1 MSWRRYW
8 EGETPVYVNERHK
21 LAHYR
26 LIAGD
31 LASLVRRSDAHVLDY
46 GSGEAL
52 FAAEIAARCGRLYLL
67 DGAARVRDGLRHRL
81 GHFRKVAVLSPEEI
95 ESIPDGSL
103 DLAVLNSIL
112 QYLGPEERDRV
123 LAVLRRKLRASG
135 ELVVADIIPRK
146 VGPVRDASAL
156 LRFAARSGFLPGAAA
171 GLVRTYFSS
180 YRTARA
186 AYGLAHYDAGEMIA
200 ILARAGF
207 SARPVERNLGHNPN
221 RLAFVARPAA
231 ATSYVPVLAAAE

>member
-8 EGETPVYVNERHK
+8 EGETPVYVNGRHK

-26 LIAGD
+26 LIAND
-31 LASLVRRSDAHVLDY
+31 LVSLVRRSDAHVLDY

-52 FAAEIAARCGRLYLL
+52 FAADIAESCGKLYLL
-67 DGAARVRDGLRHRL
+67 DGAARVRDGLRYRL
-81 GHFRKVAVLSPEEI
+81 GQSRKVAVLSPEDI
-95 ESIPDGSL
+95 ESIPDASL

-123 LAVLRRKLRASG
+123 LAVIRRKLRASG
-135 ELVVADIIPRK
+135 ELIVADVIPRHI
-146 VGPVRDASAL
+146 GPVQDASAL
-156 LRFAARSGFLPGAAA
+156 LGFAARSGFLPGAAA

-186 AYGLAHYDAGEMIA
+186 AYGLARYDAGEMIE
-200 ILARAGF
+200 ILVSAGF
-207 SARPVERNLGHNPN
+207 SARPAPRNLGHNPH
-221 RLAFVARPAA
+221 RLAFVGRPV
-231 ATSYVPVLAAAE
+231 ATVSDIPVLAAAE